1 MDPQTA
7 WQQMVSAV
15 SGGHW
20 EEAGEYADGLYQWL
34 QRGGFPPQ
42 TVLGHE
48 MPSEWN
54 HEVALAACWFVLS
67 QANQLAK
74 EAS

>member
-1 MDPQTA
+1 MDPQAA

-20 EEAGEYADGLYQWL
+20 DEAGEYADGLYQWL

>member
-1 MDPQTA
+1 MDPQAA
-7 WQQMVSAV
+7 WQQMVTAV
-15 SGGHW
+15 AGGDW
-20 EEAGEYADGLYQWL
+20 EEAIEFADSLRQWL

-42 TVLGHE
+42 TLLGHE
-48 MPSEWN
+48 MPPEWN